1 MGKGV
6 IQMLA
11 VNYSTIRNNLKNYCD
26 LVTDNCETV
35 IVTRKDE
42 KNVVMIS
49 LDEYNNMLENLFI
62 MSDKVNYERLL
73 ESKEQFD
80 KHQGMTKTTEELEA
94 LANE

>member
-1 MGKGV
+1 
-6 IQMLA
+6 MLA

-26 LVTDNCETV
+26 LVTENCETV

-49 LDEYNNMLENLFI
+49 LDKYNNMLENLFI

-80 KHQGMTKTTEELEA
+80 KHQGITKTTEELEA